1 VNKELRRIAIVVLAM
16 FLALYTSTTLIQVV
30 QQDQLKA
37 DGRNVRTLYASFS
50 AERGPILVD
59 GQPIAESIPVD
70 DPYKYQRVYPQGPL
84 YSAVT
89 GYFTLN
95 QGNTGIEGSLNDYL
109 SGTSNQQFLDQLN
122 AILTGQQPKGAA
134 VEVTVDP
141 VVQQAAWDALGDLQG
156 AVVAIDP
163 KTGAILA
170 MVSKPTFDPNQLAV
184 HNSREVIA
192 TYETL
197 LAAPGDPLINRSI
210 AGKLNPPGSTFK
222 LVVASA
228 ALSTGQYTPESEFP
242 NPATLTLPESDS
254 VITNAEG
261 GSCGGTPTVTIA
273 TALRLSCNIPFA
285 ELGAELGYRT
295 ISDQAKKFGFGDPM
309 FEVPMVVTPSVFP
322 PVESEAQLMLQS
334 FGQGNDRVTPLQ
346 LAMVSAA
353 ISNGGQLYRPNLV
366 ESITAPDLS
375 VIQGFSPSLYGAAIS
390 PEVAASM
397 TQMMVANVANGAAS
411 NARISG
417 VDVAGKTGTAE
428 NGEGEPYT
436 LWFTGFAPAND
447 PQVAVAVLVENG
459 GGRGQSAFGNQIAAP
474 IAKKVIE
481 AVLSR

>member
-1 VNKELRRIAIVVLAM
+1 MNKELRRVAVVVLLM
-16 FLALYTSTTLIQVV
+16 FLTLFSSTTIVQVI
-30 QQDQLKA
+30 QQDALRDDA
-37 DGRNVRTLYASFS
+37 RNVRTLYASFS

-59 GQPIAESIPVD
+59 GVPIAESVPVD
-70 DPYKYQRVYPQGPL
+70 DEYKYQRVYPQGEL

-95 QGNTGIEGSLNDYL
+95 QGNTGIEGALNDYL
-109 SGTSNQQFLDQLN
+109 SGTANKQFLDHIN
-122 AILTGQQPKGAA
+122 AILTGQNPKGAA

-141 VVQQAAWDALGDLQG
+141 VVQQAAWDAMAGYQG

-170 MVSKPTFDPNQLAV
+170 MVSTPTFDPNQLAV
-184 HNSREVIA
+184 HNTRQVID
-192 TYETL
+192 TYNAL
-197 LAAPGDPLINRSI
+197 LEDPSEPLINRSI
-210 AGKLNPPGSTFK
+210 SGRLNPPGSTFK

-228 ALSTGQYTPESEFP
+228 ALSTGDYTPESEFP
-242 NPATLTLPESDS
+242 NPPTLTLPESNS
-254 VITNAEG
+254 VITNSEG
-261 GSCGGTPTVTIA
+261 GTCGGTATVTMA
-273 TALRLSCNIPFA
+273 TALARSCNIPFA
-285 ELGAELGYRT
+285 ELGAALGYEV
-295 ISDQAKKFGFGDPM
+295 ISEQAEAFGFGDR
-309 FEVPMVVTPSVFP
+309 EQTVPMDVTASVFP

-334 FGQGNDRVTPLQ
+334 FGQGNDRATPLQ
-346 LAMVSAA
+346 MAMVSAA
-353 ISNGGQLYRPNLV
+353 IGNGGQLYRPNLV
-366 ESITAPDLS
+366 ESITAADLS
-375 VIQGFSPSLYGAAIS
+375 VLQSFTPSLYGSPIS

-397 TQMMVANVANGAAS
+397 TQMMVASVASGAAS

-447 PQVAVAVLVENG
+447 PQVAVAVVVENG